1 MDLYYIVRS
10 GARHETDTYD
20 CYTTHESYNSRV
32 IQPTN
37 YKSHESY
44 DSPYGP

>member
-10 GARHETDTYD
+10 GARHETDTYELYD
-20 CYTTHESYNSRV
+20 SRVYNSRV